1 MACGLKKII
10 LLFSILF
17 LTACSHNGAVE
28 SLKKEYPKTI
38 KQVVDQ
44 LPKDVQKELVVP
56 EKIPFRA
63 NEVSMDIQKNQENGT
78 INATSFNYSNEEREV
93 EMFVIT
99 YHNKK
104 PTFSDVQQPLKTTK
118 LNDGTKVLIVADD
131 DNTKTIRWKKEGL
144 YHSISILFS
153 EETGKQY
160 TIKDLVKTANSMS
173 K

>member
-1 MACGLKKII
+1 LKKII
-10 LLFSILF
+10 LLFSIFL
-17 LTACSHNGAVE
+17 LTACSHSNSAVE

-63 NEVSMDIQKNQENGT
+63 KDVTMDVQKNQKNGA
-78 INATSFNYSNEEREV
+78 INATSFNYSNEEVEV
-93 EMFVIT
+93 TMFVIT

-104 PTFSDVQQPLKTTK
+104 PTFPNEQQPVKTTK
-118 LNDGTKVLIVADD
+118 LKDGTKVLIVADD
-131 DNTKTIRWKKEGL
+131 DNTKTIRWKKDGL
-144 YHSISILFS
+144 YHSISLLFS

-160 TIKDLVKTANSMS
+160 TIRDLVKTANSMS

>member
-1 MACGLKKII
+1 MKKII
-10 LLFSILF
+10 LLFSILL
-17 LTACSHNGAVE
+17 LTACSHGNGAVE

-63 NEVSMDIQKNQENGT
+63 KDVTMDVQKNQKNGA
-78 INATSFNYSNEEREV
+78 INATPFNYSNEEVEV
-93 EMFVIT
+93 TMFVIT

-104 PTFSDVQQPLKTTK
+104 ASFPDEQQPLKTTK
-118 LNDGTKVLIVADD
+118 LKDGTKVLIVADD
-131 DNTKTIRWKKEGL
+131 DNTKTIRWKKDGL
-144 YHSISILFS
+144 YHSISLLFS

-160 TIKDLVKTANSMS
+160 TIRDLIKTANSMS

>member
-1 MACGLKKII
+1 MKKII
-10 LLFSILF
+10 LLFSILL
-17 LTACSHNGAVE
+17 LTACSHGNGAVE

-63 NEVSMDIQKNQENGT
+63 KDVTMDVQKNQKNGA
-78 INATSFNYSNEEREV
+78 INATSFNYSNEEVEV
-93 EMFVIT
+93 TMFVIT

-104 PTFSDVQQPLKTTK
+104 VSFPDEQQPLTTTK
-118 LNDGTKVLIVADD
+118 LKDGTKVLIVADD
-131 DNTKTIRWKKEGL
+131 DNTKTIRWKKDGL
-144 YHSISILFS
+144 YHSISLLFS

-160 TIKDLVKTANSMS
+160 TIRDLIKTANSMS

>member
-1 MACGLKKII
+1 MKKII
-10 LLFSILF
+10 LLFSILL
-17 LTACSHNGAVE
+17 LTACSHGNGAVE

-63 NEVSMDIQKNQENGT
+63 KDVTMDVQKNQKNGA
-78 INATSFNYSNEEREV
+78 INATSFNYSNEEVEV
-93 EMFVIT
+93 TMFVIT

-104 PTFSDVQQPLKTTK
+104 VSFPDEQQPLKTTK
-118 LNDGTKVLIVADD
+118 LKDGTKVLIVADD
-131 DNTKTIRWKKEGL
+131 DNTKTIRWKKDGL
-144 YHSISILFS
+144 YHSISLLFS

-160 TIKDLVKTANSMS
+160 TIRDLIKTANSMS